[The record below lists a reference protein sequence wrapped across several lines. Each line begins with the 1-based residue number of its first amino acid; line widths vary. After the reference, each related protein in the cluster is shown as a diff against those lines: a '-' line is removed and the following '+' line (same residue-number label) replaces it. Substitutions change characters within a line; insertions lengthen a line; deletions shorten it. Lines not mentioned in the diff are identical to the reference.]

1 MKGPDRPIPQR
12 RENVK
17 KQKPEGGLAR
27 KPLCPPQ
34 AVTMLAPVTPGT
46 VRPQELSARALNS

>member
-1 MKGPDRPIPQR
+1 ML
-12 RENVK
+12 K

-34 AVTMLAPVTPGT
+34 AATMLAPVTPGT
-46 VRPQELSARALNS
+46 VRPQEPSARALHS